1 MEFSDKVDR
10 EFEVLEDSTVAYVKA
25 GATEKGE
32 VMGVVDSLRTNSRE
46 ICEQV
51 RDWDSVLVCVVC
63 M

>member
-10 EFEVLEDSTVAYVKA
+10 EFEVLEDSAVAYVKA

-32 VMGVVDSLRTNSRE
+32 VMGVVDSLRTNSKE

-51 RDWDSVLVCVVC
+51 RDWDTVLVCVVC